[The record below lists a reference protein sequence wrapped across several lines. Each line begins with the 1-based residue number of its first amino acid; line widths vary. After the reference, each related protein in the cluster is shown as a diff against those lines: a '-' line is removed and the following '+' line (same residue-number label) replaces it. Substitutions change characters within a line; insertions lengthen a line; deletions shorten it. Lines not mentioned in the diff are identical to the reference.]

1 MSRYNLGQRVLVD
14 WSGPIEP
21 LINEVAVYSDYKLKV
36 VGVAPAIPVLIDIA
50 NDNIAIGDII
60 RQAHLQAKE
69 RVNLVIY
76 PKSKTIELRYNE
88 LG

>member
-1 MSRYNLGQRVLVD
+1 MEQSKKQYTIIRRREHAQKKGLECEAQFHHKNLH
-14 WSGPIEP
+14 IP
-21 LINEVAVYSDYKLKV
+21 LIGCNGYT
-36 VGVAPAIPVLIDIA
+36 
-50 NDNIAIGDII
+50 DNIAIGDII